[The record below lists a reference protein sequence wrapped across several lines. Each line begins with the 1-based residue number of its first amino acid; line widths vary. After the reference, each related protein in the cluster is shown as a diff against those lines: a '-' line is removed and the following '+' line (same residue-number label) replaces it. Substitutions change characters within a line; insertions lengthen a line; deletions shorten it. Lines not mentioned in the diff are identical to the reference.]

1 MRIGLG
7 YATRTYRLPPDALD
21 GDLAVLDG
29 RDPPASADR
38 APCSGS
44 KATGGC

>member
-7 YATRTYRLPPDALD
+7 YATRTYRLPSDALD
-21 GDLAVLDG
+21 GDLAVLQAATPQRPRTG
-29 RDPPASADR
+29 RSR
-38 APCSGS
+38 GS